1 MHFSWSQG
9 KAIQTRRTNFVKA
22 LYCIEEVGLCHS
34 EKWAGHC
41 RKTDYPLYHPTTTT
55 YLIGLAS
62 GHFPLCSHNGTLI
75 APKMSGFINGLHSLT
90 ITEPSV
96 RWEAVAATFPQQA
109 LIKNDARQII
119 S

>member
-1 MHFSWSQG
+1 MHFSWPQS
-9 KAIQTRRTNFVKA
+9 KAIQTRRINFVKA
-22 LYCIEEVGLCHS
+22 LYCIEEVSLCQS

-41 RKTDYPLYHPTTTT
+41 QKTDYPLYQPTTTT

-62 GHFPLCSHNGTLI
+62 GHFPLCSHNGNLI
-75 APKMSGFINGLHSLT
+75 TPKMSGSNNGLHSLT